1 MTRKHGNGFSSL
13 KLLTVFSFVLIILA
27 GGGFLA
33 YSKFLASSSSPNQ
46 SQTHLSLSEEK
57 NATRGSIFDLDT
69 FIVNLLDDSGRRYLK
84 LSIKLELSTEKLGE
98 EIREKMPEIQD
109 SILILLSSKSY
120 HDIADVAGKLRLRTE
135 IIERINHTLTTG
147 EVKKIYF
154 TDFVIQ

>member
-1 MTRKHGNGFSSL
+1 MTCKHGKGFFSL
-13 KLLTVFSFVLIILA
+13 KLLIIFSLVLIILA

-33 YSKFLASSSSPNQ
+33 YSKFLVSRSNSNQ
-46 SQTHLSLSEEK
+46 SKDQPSISDEE
-57 NATRGSIFDLDT
+57 NNTRGPIFDLDT

-84 LSIKLELSTEKLGE
+84 LSIKLELSAEQLGE
-98 EIREKMPEIQD
+98 EIRKKMPEIQD

-120 HDIADVAGKLRLRTE
+120 RDVADVAGKLRLRTE
-135 IIERINHTLTTG
+135 IIDRINHTLTTG